1 MVQLT
6 KKGILR
12 AFLLRIIGEDVRIL
26 EGRFGGEGSFD
37 EEGGGREG
45 GVSRRLTRTQSSRT
59 FLTFQPG
66 ILLRDKKRT
75 PS

>member
-1 MVQLT
+1 MH
-6 KKGILR
+6 
-12 AFLLRIIGEDVRIL
+12 IL
-26 EGRFGGEGSFD
+26 EGRFGGEGIFD
-37 EEGGGREG
+37 EEGEGREG